1 MSGGLESE
9 PGSGRDGSFWQ
20 KLSHGLASTRSRLRG
35 RLRTIV
41 SRGADEA
48 TLEDLEEAL
57 IEADLGVETSQ
68 ELVDALRADF
78 NTSRGDGLR
87 LRERLADEISV
98 LLLDAP
104 QPPDRVDQ
112 PRITLMIGVNGV
124 GKTTCIAKLAQR
136 AQSQGR
142 SVLLAAGDT
151 FRAAAID
158 QLTVWGERLD
168 VAVVKQKPGGDPG
181 AVVFDALQAARA
193 RNVDEVIIDT
203 AGRLHTRKDLMDEL
217 AKVGRICAREAP
229 ERVRR
234 TLLVLDATTGQNAV
248 SQAREFSSTVELD
261 GIFLTKLDGTAKGGI
276 VVALA
281 RELRLPVLYLG
292 VGEAADDLV
301 PFRAREFVQ
310 MLLR

>member
-9 PGSGRDGSFWQ
+9 PGSGRAGSFWQ

-35 RLRTIV
+35 RLQTIV

-68 ELVDALRADF
+68 ELVDALRTDF

-124 GKTTCIAKLAQR
+124 GKTTSIAKLAQR

-168 VAVVKQKPGGDPG
+168 VAVVKQKSGGDPG

-276 VVALA
+276 VVPLA

-310 MLLR
+310 VLLR

>member
-1 MSGGLESE
+1 VSGGLESE

-35 RLRTIV
+35 RLQTIV

-281 RELRLPVLYLG
+281 RALRLPVLYLG

>member
-1 MSGGLESE
+1 VSGGLESE

-35 RLRTIV
+35 RLQTIV

-248 SQAREFSSTVELD
+248 SQAREFSSTVDLD

-281 RELRLPVLYLG
+281 RALRLPVLYLG

>member
-1 MSGGLESE
+1 MSGGLDSE
-9 PGSGRDGSFWQ
+9 PGSGRDGWFWQ

-35 RLRTIV
+35 RLQTLV

-48 TLEDLEEAL
+48 TLQDLEEAL

-142 SVLLAAGDT
+142 SVLLVAGDT

-168 VAVVKQKPGGDPG
+168 VAVVKQKSGGDPG

-229 ERVRR
+229 ERVHR

>member
-35 RLRTIV
+35 RLQTIV

-248 SQAREFSSTVELD
+248 SQAREFSSTVDLD

-281 RELRLPVLYLG
+281 RALRLPVLYLG